1 MLTSFC
7 SRTALISQSLYYW
20 QIAIQKLSEG
30 NSLSSFVESRDVV
43 MTDTSITEEIAGPGE
58 PAAPFF
64 ITKPVVQKLVEGG
77 SIVFECQVG
86 GNPKPHVYWKKSGVP
101 LTSGYRYFDGWMI
114 EFFVICMICI
124 WSLERNRIYLSH
136 HPPNLGSSIMEHS

>member
-1 MLTSFC
+1 
-7 SRTALISQSLYYW
+7 
-20 QIAIQKLSEG
+20 
-30 NSLSSFVESRDVV
+30 
-43 MTDTSITEEIAGPGE
+43 MTDTSITEEHAGPGE

-101 LTSGYRYFDGWMI
+101 LTSGYRYFHG
-114 EFFVICMICI
+114 
-124 WSLERNRIYLSH
+124 
-136 HPPNLGSSIMEHS
+136 